1 MLIIKVIVNNFSFV
15 CVIQLGV
22 PVCNALLAF
31 GLGKYD
37 EVRSESF
44 MPFKPYLFWVVLQR

>member
-1 MLIIKVIVNNFSFV
+1 MLKKIDCQQFLLCV
-15 CVIQLGV
+15 CDIQLGV

-37 EVRSESF
+37 EVRFESF
-44 MPFKPYLFWVVLQR
+44 MPF

>member
-1 MLIIKVIVNNFSFV
+1 M
-15 CVIQLGV
+15 CVMQLGV

-37 EVRSESF
+37 EVRFESF
-44 MPFKPYLFWVVLQR
+44 MPFKLYLFWVVFQR